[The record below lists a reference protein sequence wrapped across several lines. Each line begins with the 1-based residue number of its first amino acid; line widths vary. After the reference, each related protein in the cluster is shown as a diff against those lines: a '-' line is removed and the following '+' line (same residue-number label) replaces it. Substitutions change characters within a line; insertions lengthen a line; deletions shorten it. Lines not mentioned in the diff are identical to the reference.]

1 MISLNSIS
9 ILSLGLGLNLKSYM
23 NLLLIWGPIYPQ
35 NIILPLKKGHRG
47 LSFEGMRPSFR
58 RDSSCCSRT
67 ERHNCLLI
75 FTGYS
80 PRDGKEEYIPSL
92 LNWDE
97 QMGSR
102 TIGWEEGSNSTAPLK
117 SRQPPTSHWDQSIDS
132 RLKFH
137 SHLFSTRMVP
147 YIHRVIWFENCSE
160 WLPKTSWKPMSECL
174 KGVLGDET

>member
-80 PRDGKEEYIPSL
+80 PRDGEDEYIPTL
-92 LNWDE
+92 LNMKMRKTVVPLGAIPE
-97 QMGSR
+97 QPHRWRNERKVRIRERKERQPYHWKVLTEPHHWMRGRFQLSR
-102 TIGWEEGSNSTAPLK
+102 TIEV
-117 SRQPPTSHWDQSIDS
+117 PPNTH
-132 RLKFH
+132 
-137 SHLFSTRMVP
+137 FSLRSV
-147 YIHRVIWFENCSE
+147 H
-160 WLPKTSWKPMSECL
+160 
-174 KGVLGDET
+174 G